1 MPDLTHPL
9 NGNTYNEAFLTEAFR
24 LAAQSMQANQGGPFG
39 AVVVI
44 DDKIIGTGVNQVT
57 SKNDPTAHAEIMAIR
72 DACKKLNRFDLRGA
86 VIYSTCE
93 PCPMCFSA
101 IYWAGI
107 QRVFYASTREDAAAI
122 GFKDSWIYD
131 EIGKEPTGRT
141 VNFQRVI
148 HPAAPRLFSD
158 WDAKQDKIS
167 Y

>member
-1 MPDLTHPL
+1 MPDIQHPL
-9 NGNTYNEAFLTEAFR
+9 NRNSYNEAFLTEAFR
-24 LAAQSMQANQGGPFG
+24 LAEQSMHANLGGPFG

-44 DDKIIGTGVNQVT
+44 DEKIIGTGVNQVT
-57 SKNDPTAHAEIMAIR
+57 STNDPTAHAEIMAIR
-72 DACKKLNRFDLRGA
+72 DACGKLKRFDLQDA

-107 QRVFYASTREDAAAI
+107 HTVFYASTREDAAAI

-131 EIGKEPTGRT
+131 EIGKEPTVRT
-141 VNFQRVI
+141 VNFQRVH
-148 HPAAPRLFSD
+148 HPAAHHLFSG